1 MDDYLIPLKQMKKKV
16 ILKRL
21 FFDYTF
27 KHIKIIILS
36 AFFALLVA
44 GSTSAIAYLLDPAI
58 KKIFIEKD
66 QALMIV
72 IPILI
77 IISFSTKGLS
87 LYAAKVLMIGVGEE
101 VKKDL
106 QCDMLN
112 NLISA
117 DTKLIDRQHT
127 GKYISNITNDCSHI
141 TSLLSTAILNLF
153 KDTLTLAG
161 LLFVMF
167 FQNWKLSLIAI
178 IMIPLAT
185 LAARSLGKRIGK
197 VAHEQMFKAGI
208 LNTYFIELFK
218 NHKLIKIFQ
227 QEKYEN
233 ERAEKFINEVKEKGK
248 KIATIYVRS
257 SPIMETLTGIMIA
270 ILIFY
275 SGKLAVKNEIDIN
288 NFFSFLAAMM
298 LAYQPVRALATLN
311 ITINQGLM
319 AASRLLPVIDQK
331 SELIENV
338 SDKIL
343 NVSHGNIE
351 FKNVS
356 FRYNEEVKHVLDSVN
371 LKMLGGK
378 MTSIVGHSGA
388 GKSTILNLIPRFYD
402 SFSGDILIDNQSI
415 YKSTISSLRKNIS
428 LVSQDTTLFDDTI
441 RNNIAYANLNAS
453 QKEIETAAKQSFAS
467 DFIEKLPNK
476 YETIIGENGTRL
488 SGGEKQRLSIARAML
503 KKSQIILLDEATSSL
518 DAETESKIQDA
529 ITLLTKNRTTIVI
542 AHRLSTILNSDKIFV
557 VESGKVVA
565 EGVHDDL
572 LIKSPVYKNF
582 YEKQI
587 RKV

>member
-1 MDDYLIPLKQMKKKV
+1 MNKIY

-21 FFDYTF
+21 FSEYT
-27 KHIKIIILS
+27 KRHLNKIFIAI
-36 AFFALLVA
+36 FFAFLVA

-66 QALMIV
+66 QTL
-72 IPILI
+72 ILI
-77 IISFSTKGLS
+77 IPVCIVLAFATKGIA
-87 LYAAKVLMIGVGEE
+87 LYVAKVLMINVSAE
-101 VKKDL
+101 VSKDL
-106 QCDMLN
+106 QCDMLG
-112 NLISA
+112 NLIYA
-117 DTKLIDRQHT
+117 DTKLIDDKHT
-127 GKYISNITNDCSHI
+127 GKFISLLTNDVTHITNLI
-141 TSLLSTAILNLF
+141 STAVLSLF
-153 KDTLTLAG
+153 KDSLTLIG
-161 LLFVMF
+161 LLTVMF

-178 IMIPLAT
+178 IMIPLAS
-185 LAARSLGKRIGK
+185 LAAKTLGKRIGK
-197 VAHEQMFKAGI
+197 VATEQMQKAGV
-208 LNTYFIELFK
+208 LNTYLIEVFK

-233 ERAEKFINEVKEKGK
+233 DRAYKFIDDVKEKSK
-248 KIATIYVRS
+248 KIAIVFVRS

-275 SGKLAVKNEIDIN
+275 SGKLVLKNEIDIN

-311 ITINQGLM
+311 ITIGQGLS
-319 AASRLLPVIDQK
+319 AAARILPVIDERSK
-331 SELIENV
+331 LIEGKN
-338 SDKIL
+338 DKEL
-343 NVSHGNIE
+343 NLSNGNIE
-351 FKNVS
+351 FKNIFFKYDHEIS
-356 FRYNEEVKHVLDSVN
+356 NNTLSSVD

-388 GKSTILNLIPRFYD
+388 GKSTILSLIPRFYD
-402 SFSGDILIDNQSI
+402 PISGDIEIDKQSI
-415 YKSTISSLRKNIS
+415 YKCTINSLRKNIS

-441 RNNIAYANLNAS
+441 RNNIAYANLDAS
-453 QKEIETAAKQSFAS
+453 QKEIEEAAKNSFAN
-467 DFIEKLPNK
+467 DFIDKLPNK

-518 DAETESKIQDA
+518 DAETENKIQEA

-542 AHRLSTILNSDKIFV
+542 AHRLSTILNSDNIFV
-557 VESGKVVA
+557 IDAGKVVG
-565 EGVHDDL
+565 EGTHDEL
-572 LIKSPVYKNF
+572 LINSSLYKNY

-587 RKV
+587 KKV